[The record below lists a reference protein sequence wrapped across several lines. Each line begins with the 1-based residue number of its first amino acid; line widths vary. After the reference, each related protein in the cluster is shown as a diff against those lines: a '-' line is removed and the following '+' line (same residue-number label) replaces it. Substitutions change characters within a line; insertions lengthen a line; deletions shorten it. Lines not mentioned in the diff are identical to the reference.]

1 MLNCPEKRT
10 NKIFQPKLLQFIP
23 RQIAYNHTLKFGKSR
38 IKTATKN
45 GKTEFQC
52 FKNKIQKQNTKK
64 IKLGLLLLKYR
75 VTS

>member
-1 MLNCPEKRT
+1 MVIHSTYFKMLNCPEKRT
-10 NKIFQPKLLQFIP
+10 NKIFHPKQLQFIP

-52 FKNKIQKQNTKK
+52 FKIKFRNKIPQK
-64 IKLGLLLLKYR
+64 
-75 VTS
+75 